1 MATQFLSRVV
11 LQQVTQRVLANV
23 LEHLPGRLASV
34 EEAATKVSGADLDR
48 VNALAIDELRE
59 QMATTR
65 DLMDQMSVSLAELER
80 RSSWRRT
87 AVNILT
93 AVLAYLLGLGT
104 VVVLMVVS
112 G

>member
-11 LQQVTQRVLANV
+11 LQQVTQRVLASV
-23 LEHLPGRLASV
+23 LEQLPGRLARA
-34 EEAATKVSGADLDR
+34 EESGTRVPGSDLDR

-59 QMATTR
+59 QVAATR
-65 DLMDQMSVSLAELER
+65 NLVDQMSLSLAELER

-93 AVLAYLLGLGT
+93 VVLAYLLGLGT
-104 VVVLMVVS
+104 VVVLMAL
-112 G
+112 GG